1 MTTNPMAP
9 STAAAKTT
17 TSLSFHH
24 HLITLDTTI
33 SQSIHTLFHSMIPRS
48 FLHLLEYSADFR
60 LSFPVALSLYFTPI
74 RPTYLIPFLLGL
86 LLDLLLIGLVKSIFR
101 RSRPHYNPSMI
112 PAVSVDNFSFPSG
125 HASRV
130 FYIAGFAYLFTV
142 FNGTGWFLVSVWT
155 WALLTSVSRVLL
167 GRHFVLD
174 VFAGA
179 CLGVLEAMF
188 VFRFL
193 RI

>member
-1 MTTNPMAP
+1 MVP
-9 STAAAKTT
+9 SSVSATATT
-17 TSLSFHH
+17 TTESRSFHH
-24 HLITLDTTI
+24 YVITLDTTI
-33 SQSIHTLFHSMIPRS
+33 SQSVHSLFHSIIPRS

-60 LSFPVALSLYFTPI
+60 LSFPLALSLYITPI
-74 RPTYLIPFLLGL
+74 RPAYLIPFLLGL

-101 RSRPHYNPSMI
+101 RSRPHYNPNMI

-130 FYIAGFAYLFTV
+130 FFIAGFSYLFNV
-142 FNGTGWFLVSVWT
+142 FIGNSWFLFAVWA

-179 CLGVLEAMF
+179 CFGVLEAMI
-188 VFRFL
+188 VFSFL
-193 RI
+193 SF